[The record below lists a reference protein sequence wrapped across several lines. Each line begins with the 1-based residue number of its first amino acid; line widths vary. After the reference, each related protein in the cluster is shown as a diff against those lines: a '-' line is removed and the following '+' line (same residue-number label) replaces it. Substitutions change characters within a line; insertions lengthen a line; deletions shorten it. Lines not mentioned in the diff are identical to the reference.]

1 MEPLTPGRVTSRAG
15 SPSLSHRAFPP
26 FCPQPPH
33 GAPSSLLCS
42 PQLCQRDGLPVP
54 FQIPAFLM
62 PLGVRQVWASHTPSR
77 LAAPCSRNGFVILR
91 TGGSPSV
98 ALHPALRQR
107 SYFRFRVG
115 GAYPEGTC
123 TPLTLRLGGALGAGH
138 AREKYCPIRGT
149 NPARSGLAGTEL
161 TTPRTSSWARRAYDR
176 SPAPAWARSPGRP
189 ATIKRRISRAWP
201 APTEKS
207 SVFGIFAELR
217 RIALASVAPD
227 IPLQIDDNAIK
238 KTACTRN
245 DCSPNASSVWPRPRV
260 CRLMPMQSV

>member
-123 TPLTLRLGGALGAGH
+123 TPLTLRLGGARGRGHRRGDPPPAGRGPGAGQLLGADPPTRARRHHQRPGLRGRTPGPAAGDDGAGH
-138 AREKYCPIRGT
+138 HRHRPPGGDQGRP
-149 NPARSGLAGTEL
+149 PARGPAVRPGEPGTV
-161 TTPRTSSWARRAYDR
+161 
-176 SPAPAWARSPGRP
+176 RP
-189 ATIKRRISRAWP
+189 ARLNGGFPLRSRRPERPGGKFCLSKRQFQA
-201 APTEKS
+201 T
-207 SVFGIFAELR
+207 
-217 RIALASVAPD
+217 
-227 IPLQIDDNAIK
+227 
-238 KTACTRN
+238 
-245 DCSPNASSVWPRPRV
+245 
-260 CRLMPMQSV
+260 

>member
-123 TPLTLRLGGALGAGH
+123 TPLTLRLGGALGAGR
-138 AREKYCPIRGT
+138 ARDGGWRGAGYWSPAMAFARDRRLIQRWRARSRVTARRPPRVSKTRSSTPEKRPGT
-149 NPARSGLAGTEL
+149 NRWWN
-161 TTPRTSSWARRAYDR
+161 SSL
-176 SPAPAWARSPGRP
+176 RP
-189 ATIKRRISRAWP
+189 
-201 APTEKS
+201 
-207 SVFGIFAELR
+207 
-217 RIALASVAPD
+217 
-227 IPLQIDDNAIK
+227 
-238 KTACTRN
+238 
-245 DCSPNASSVWPRPRV
+245 
-260 CRLMPMQSV
+260 

>member
-138 AREKYCPIRGT
+138 ARD
-149 NPARSGLAGTEL
+149 NV
-161 TTPRTSSWARRAYDR
+161 DR
-176 SPAPAWARSPGRP
+176 SHAPAWECRVDAPASPG
-189 ATIKRRISRAWP
+189 
-201 APTEKS
+201 E
-207 SVFGIFAELR
+207 
-217 RIALASVAPD
+217 SVA
-227 IPLQIDDNAIK
+227 
-238 KTACTRN
+238 
-245 DCSPNASSVWPRPRV
+245 ASWTTEDSSQASRSAEQNRTLERPGPRSHAGAWERSKV
-260 CRLMPMQSV
+260 EQLGD

>member
-123 TPLTLRLGGALGAGH
+123 TPLTLRLGGALGAGP
-138 AREKYCPIRGT
+138 ARDT
-149 NPARSGLAGTEL
+149 NPTKKEKGRHEQPFPS
-161 TTPRTSSWARRAYDR
+161 TPCSLSAVILLLPTLQPENADPNP
-176 SPAPAWARSPGRP
+176 PAPPKCHRPPAGWRSFLCLPKEDGLV
-189 ATIKRRISRAWP
+189 
-201 APTEKS
+201 KS
-207 SVFGIFAELR
+207 IFA
-217 RIALASVAPD
+217 
-227 IPLQIDDNAIK
+227 
-238 KTACTRN
+238 
-245 DCSPNASSVWPRPRV
+245 
-260 CRLMPMQSV
+260 

>member
-123 TPLTLRLGGALGAGH
+123 TPLTLRLGGALGAGR
-138 AREKYCPIRGT
+138 ARDRNPRERKTIVPTLQRG
-149 NPARSGLAGTEL
+149 NNQQSPSKIPRCQEERWPRQADGARHDG
-161 TTPRTSSWARRAYDR
+161 
-176 SPAPAWARSPGRP
+176 SPG
-189 ATIKRRISRAWP
+189 T
-201 APTEKS
+201 
-207 SVFGIFAELR
+207 
-217 RIALASVAPD
+217 
-227 IPLQIDDNAIK
+227 
-238 KTACTRN
+238 KTALWR
-245 DCSPNASSVWPRPRV
+245 
-260 CRLMPMQSV
+260 

>member
-123 TPLTLRLGGALGAGH
+123 TPLTLRLGGALGAKNFSPLRTTVGKSI
-138 AREKYCPIRGT
+138 RTSCCPWT
-149 NPARSGLAGTEL
+149 VEEPARHSSADAQVSRPSMCIRRQ
-161 TTPRTSSWARRAYDR
+161 PRLHSASSRRAACCSR
-176 SPAPAWARSPGRP
+176 RRQKMAPQTMRMR
-189 ATIKRRISRAWP
+189 
-201 APTEKS
+201 
-207 SVFGIFAELR
+207 
-217 RIALASVAPD
+217 LA
-227 IPLQIDDNAIK
+227 QN
-238 KTACTRN
+238 TRQPKY
-245 DCSPNASSVWPRPRV
+245 S
-260 CRLMPMQSV
+260 

>member
-138 AREKYCPIRGT
+138 ARDKKGISMPWSRLLPRREPMRLGRDGWHRGGRCPAKRWC
-149 NPARSGLAGTEL
+149 ARSTLRKNNRLRMFAG
-161 TTPRTSSWARRAYDR
+161 RMRRAHHATTAKHLQPI
-176 SPAPAWARSPGRP
+176 SLPAAYILGG
-189 ATIKRRISRAWP
+189 
-201 APTEKS
+201 
-207 SVFGIFAELR
+207 V
-217 RIALASVAPD
+217 
-227 IPLQIDDNAIK
+227 
-238 KTACTRN
+238 
-245 DCSPNASSVWPRPRV
+245 PRPYRGGPENHS
-260 CRLMPMQSV
+260 LKTTKMTNIILPE

>member
-123 TPLTLRLGGALGAGH
+123 TPLTLRLGGALGAGR
-138 AREKYCPIRGT
+138 ARDGDGRSAGYWSPAMVVARDRRPAQRWRARSMTTARRPPRVSKTRSSTPEKRPGT
-149 NPARSGLAGTEL
+149 NRWWN
-161 TTPRTSSWARRAYDR
+161 SSL
-176 SPAPAWARSPGRP
+176 RP
-189 ATIKRRISRAWP
+189 
-201 APTEKS
+201 
-207 SVFGIFAELR
+207 
-217 RIALASVAPD
+217 
-227 IPLQIDDNAIK
+227 
-238 KTACTRN
+238 
-245 DCSPNASSVWPRPRV
+245 
-260 CRLMPMQSV
+260 

>member
-107 SYFRFRVG
+107 SDFRFRVG

-123 TPLTLRLGGALGAGH
+123 TPLTLRLGGALGARPSGRFLLH
-138 AREKYCPIRGT
+138 PPRSTTARPGACRHR
-149 NPARSGLAGTEL
+149 RSL
-161 TTPRTSSWARRAYDR
+161 PRTARTN
-176 SPAPAWARSPGRP
+176 APRKKEKGRQSNP
-189 ATIKRRISRAWP
+189 LP
-201 APTEKS
+201 LP
-207 SVFGIFAELR
+207 
-217 RIALASVAPD
+217 
-227 IPLQIDDNAIK
+227 PLQ
-238 KTACTRN
+238 
-245 DCSPNASSVWPRPRV
+245 PNHLQPKP
-260 CRLMPMQSV
+260 L

>member
-123 TPLTLRLGGALGAGH
+123 TPLTLRLGGALGAGR
-138 AREKYCPIRGT
+138 ARDINRLIVFVRPHPPALCCPWT
-149 NPARSGLAGTEL
+149 ADKKK
-161 TTPRTSSWARRAYDR
+161 PRTTVGAWWDCRKAGRGQQNTRVTLSSSLAAAMAARRVAVAAG
-176 SPAPAWARSPGRP
+176 SWGKAPSGQMRTHCWQRTQCS
-189 ATIKRRISRAWP
+189 
-201 APTEKS
+201 
-207 SVFGIFAELR
+207 
-217 RIALASVAPD
+217 
-227 IPLQIDDNAIK
+227 AI
-238 KTACTRN
+238 TG
-245 DCSPNASSVWPRPRV
+245 
-260 CRLMPMQSV
+260 

>member
-123 TPLTLRLGGALGAGH
+123 TPLTLRLGGALGAGR
-138 AREKYCPIRGT
+138 ARDNGWRGAGYWSPAIVFARDRRPAQRWRARSMVTARRPPRVSKTRSSTPEKRPGT
-149 NPARSGLAGTEL
+149 NRWWN
-161 TTPRTSSWARRAYDR
+161 SSL
-176 SPAPAWARSPGRP
+176 RP
-189 ATIKRRISRAWP
+189 
-201 APTEKS
+201 
-207 SVFGIFAELR
+207 
-217 RIALASVAPD
+217 
-227 IPLQIDDNAIK
+227 
-238 KTACTRN
+238 
-245 DCSPNASSVWPRPRV
+245 
-260 CRLMPMQSV
+260 

>member
-123 TPLTLRLGGALGAGH
+123 TPLTLRLGGALGAGRARDGSRATVVGGHRLRRTPERPGLRSHAGAWERAAARFPGAPCTSSPRAH
-138 AREKYCPIRGT
+138 ARRRRGEKFF
-149 NPARSGLAGTEL
+149 
-161 TTPRTSSWARRAYDR
+161 
-176 SPAPAWARSPGRP
+176 
-189 ATIKRRISRAWP
+189 
-201 APTEKS
+201 APTHPQ
-207 SVFGIFAELR
+207 
-217 RIALASVAPD
+217 PD
-227 IPLQIDDNAIK
+227 
-238 KTACTRN
+238 
-245 DCSPNASSVWPRPRV
+245 
-260 CRLMPMQSV
+260 CRQ

>member
-54 FQIPAFLM
+54 FQISAFLM

-123 TPLTLRLGGALGAGH
+123 TPLTLRLGGALGAGP
-138 AREKYCPIRGT
+138 AREFVSPGAPYRPTLPTRRQCPR
-149 NPARSGLAGTEL
+149 LACQSASSS
-161 TTPRTSSWARRAYDR
+161 RTSCRESSLSLICGMVRR
-176 SPAPAWARSPGRP
+176 
-189 ATIKRRISRAWP
+189 
-201 APTEKS
+201 
-207 SVFGIFAELR
+207 SVLCE
-217 RIALASVAPD
+217 
-227 IPLQIDDNAIK
+227 
-238 KTACTRN
+238 
-245 DCSPNASSVWPRPRV
+245 W
-260 CRLMPMQSV
+260 

>member
-91 TGGSPSV
+91 TGSSPSV

-123 TPLTLRLGGALGAGH
+123 TPLTLRLGGALGSGP
-138 AREKYCPIRGT
+138 CPRYKSPDRFRSSSPSSPSLSMDSGQKKAPNNCRGVE
-149 NPARSGLAGTEL
+149 GDC
-161 TTPRTSSWARRAYDR
+161 RRAGR
-176 SPAPAWARSPGRP
+176 GQQNTRVTLSSLLAAAMAAIRVAVAAGSWGKAPSGQMRTHCWQRTQCS
-189 ATIKRRISRAWP
+189 
-201 APTEKS
+201 
-207 SVFGIFAELR
+207 
-217 RIALASVAPD
+217 
-227 IPLQIDDNAIK
+227 AI
-238 KTACTRN
+238 TG
-245 DCSPNASSVWPRPRV
+245 
-260 CRLMPMQSV
+260 

>member
-138 AREKYCPIRGT
+138 ARDGKMGEVAGGSHQRLS
-149 NPARSGLAGTEL
+149 ARMRSHAEAWERSNVVASGFPVTRW
-161 TTPRTSSWARRAYDR
+161 TVK
-176 SPAPAWARSPGRP
+176 GRP
-189 ATIKRRISRAWP
+189 RQEDGSGHDGYP
-201 APTEKS
+201 
-207 SVFGIFAELR
+207 G
-217 RIALASVAPD
+217 
-227 IPLQIDDNAIK
+227 K
-238 KTACTRN
+238 KTALWR
-245 DCSPNASSVWPRPRV
+245 
-260 CRLMPMQSV
+260 

>member
-54 FQIPAFLM
+54 FQISAFLM

-138 AREKYCPIRGT
+138 ARDSGRCGRWLSAAQADAGASRSAFPRWSVGT
-149 NPARSGLAGTEL
+149 IPLRIPRCEEERWPRQGGRCGAWRVSGEENSPLAL
-161 TTPRTSSWARRAYDR
+161 
-176 SPAPAWARSPGRP
+176 
-189 ATIKRRISRAWP
+189 SRA
-201 APTEKS
+201 AGCGT
-207 SVFGIFAELR
+207 G
-217 RIALASVAPD
+217 
-227 IPLQIDDNAIK
+227 K
-238 KTACTRN
+238 KGQA
-245 DCSPNASSVWPRPRV
+245 V
-260 CRLMPMQSV
+260 

>member
-123 TPLTLRLGGALGAGH
+123 TPLTLRLGGALGAGR
-138 AREKYCPIRGT
+138 ARETIPQKKGKGAPEQHPCPQHPYSL
-149 NPARSGLAGTEL
+149 NPYSLTTFILIVPTPQRQKGRAAAEKAPEGNNIAGMARSYREI
-161 TTPRTSSWARRAYDR
+161 WH
-176 SPAPAWARSPGRP
+176 
-189 ATIKRRISRAWP
+189 
-201 APTEKS
+201 
-207 SVFGIFAELR
+207 LR
-217 RIALASVAPD
+217 
-227 IPLQIDDNAIK
+227 
-238 KTACTRN
+238 
-245 DCSPNASSVWPRPRV
+245 
-260 CRLMPMQSV
+260 

>member
-123 TPLTLRLGGALGAGH
+123 TPLTLRLGGALGAG
-138 AREKYCPIRGT
+138 
-149 NPARSGLAGTEL
+149 PARDTHPQKKEKGRQS
-161 TTPRTSSWARRAYDR
+161 TPLSPTPLQSNPLQPTNLLIVPTFRRGSDQT
-176 SPAPAWARSPGRP
+176 GRESMN
-189 ATIKRRISRAWP
+189 I
-201 APTEKS
+201 
-207 SVFGIFAELR
+207 SVFPRNLLVPDPS
-217 RIALASVAPD
+217 RIAAP
-227 IPLQIDDNAIK
+227 P
-238 KTACTRN
+238 
-245 DCSPNASSVWPRPRV
+245 V
-260 CRLMPMQSV
+260 

>member
-123 TPLTLRLGGALGAGH
+123 TPLTLRLGGALGAGR
-138 AREKYCPIRGT
+138 ARETIPS
-149 NPARSGLAGTEL
+149 NVSGLFAGM
-161 TTPRTSSWARRAYDR
+161 A
-176 SPAPAWARSPGRP
+176 
-189 ATIKRRISRAWP
+189 
-201 APTEKS
+201 APTETSGAFGMFAGMARSYRKIERFRDILGHGSRHHPPFPPKWSPPADRGREGRLS
-207 SVFGIFAELR
+207 SRSPLPPNRTGGFP
-217 RIALASVAPD
+217 ASG
-227 IPLQIDDNAIK
+227 
-238 KTACTRN
+238 
-245 DCSPNASSVWPRPRV
+245 SPVSGFHSGTGGRPR
-260 CRLMPMQSV
+260 RLQQA

>member
-54 FQIPAFLM
+54 FQISAFLM
-62 PLGVRQVWASHTPSR
+62 PLVVRQVWASHTPSR

-123 TPLTLRLGGALGAGH
+123 TPLTLRLGGALGA
-138 AREKYCPIRGT
+138 KNLSP
-149 NPARSGLAGTEL
+149 PS
-161 TTPRTSSWARRAYDR
+161 TTVQVSTRPSRVPSPPSRIHIAHHSSHPSSNRRA
-176 SPAPAWARSPGRP
+176 ACCNW
-189 ATIKRRISRAWP
+189 RRQKIEPQTMRM
-201 APTEKS
+201 
-207 SVFGIFAELR
+207 R
-217 RIALASVAPD
+217 LA
-227 IPLQIDDNAIK
+227 QN
-238 KTACTRN
+238 TRQPK
-245 DCSPNASSVWPRPRV
+245 CA
-260 CRLMPMQSV
+260 

>member
-138 AREKYCPIRGT
+138 ARDCKATVCQQHGRFCSYPRSSVGT
-149 NPARSGLAGTEL
+149 P
-161 TTPRTSSWARRAYDR
+161 PRTLHRMVMVKDASRRAYT
-176 SPAPAWARSPGRP
+176 PPKTMARSPKDWPVLGGCGPLPTTALLGKPP
-189 ATIKRRISRAWP
+189 AAVYFFRNRYGSARVSQGLSGYSAASR
-201 APTEKS
+201 S
-207 SVFGIFAELR
+207 
-217 RIALASVAPD
+217 
-227 IPLQIDDNAIK
+227 
-238 KTACTRN
+238 
-245 DCSPNASSVWPRPRV
+245 
-260 CRLMPMQSV
+260 

>member
-138 AREKYCPIRGT
+138 ARDQNPRARKTIVPTLQRGDEGRWT
-149 NPARSGLAGTEL
+149 IPVCAWGRKRAPCAPLENARAGCVGAKNFSPL
-161 TTPRTSSWARRAYDR
+161 QRRACVCGEDVHGA
-176 SPAPAWARSPGRP
+176 SG
-189 ATIKRRISRAWP
+189 
-201 APTEKS
+201 
-207 SVFGIFAELR
+207 GGDLR
-217 RIALASVAPD
+217 FSAGH
-227 IPLQIDDNAIK
+227 
-238 KTACTRN
+238 
-245 DCSPNASSVWPRPRV
+245 RPR
-260 CRLMPMQSV
+260 

>member
-123 TPLTLRLGGALGAGH
+123 TPLTLRLGGAPGAGH
-138 AREKYCPIRGT
+138 ARDGRRETVVAATGYAGRQSARGYVPT
-149 NPARSGLAGTEL
+149 LKHGNDQMLLPQDFPSRG
-161 TTPRTSSWARRAYDR
+161 
-176 SPAPAWARSPGRP
+176 GRP
-189 ATIKRRISRAWP
+189 APPGGRFGAGRVSGEANSPLALSRSAGCG
-201 APTEKS
+201 T
-207 SVFGIFAELR
+207 G
-217 RIALASVAPD
+217 
-227 IPLQIDDNAIK
+227 K
-238 KTACTRN
+238 KGQA
-245 DCSPNASSVWPRPRV
+245 V
-260 CRLMPMQSV
+260 

>member
-138 AREKYCPIRGT
+138 ARDGRRETVVAATGYAGR
-149 NPARSGLAGTEL
+149 RSGRGCVPTLERGNDQRPKL
-161 TTPRTSSWARRAYDR
+161 MGSRRGR
-176 SPAPAWARSPGRP
+176 SLDQGIDIPFL
-189 ATIKRRISRAWP
+189 SRAWP
-201 APTEKS
+201 ALTTPA
-207 SVFGIFAELR
+207 VLVG
-217 RIALASVAPD
+217 
-227 IPLQIDDNAIK
+227 
-238 KTACTRN
+238 
-245 DCSPNASSVWPRPRV
+245 
-260 CRLMPMQSV
+260 

>member
-54 FQIPAFLM
+54 FQISAFLM

-123 TPLTLRLGGALGAGH
+123 TPLTLRLGGALGAKNLSPPSTTVQVSTRPSRVPSPPSRIH
-138 AREKYCPIRGT
+138 IAHPSPH
-149 NPARSGLAGTEL
+149 PACN
-161 TTPRTSSWARRAYDR
+161 RRA
-176 SPAPAWARSPGRP
+176 ACCNW
-189 ATIKRRISRAWP
+189 RRQKIEPQTMRM
-201 APTEKS
+201 
-207 SVFGIFAELR
+207 R
-217 RIALASVAPD
+217 LA
-227 IPLQIDDNAIK
+227 QN
-238 KTACTRN
+238 TRQPK
-245 DCSPNASSVWPRPRV
+245 CA
-260 CRLMPMQSV
+260 

>member
-138 AREKYCPIRGT
+138 ARDTIAKGPQNDWPCAGARQPSRNSHPGVRNGHLGRGQPRLCHHRQGVRVLNIRMVSET
-149 NPARSGLAGTEL
+149 LQGLAGGWSREETEEF
-161 TTPRTSSWARRAYDR
+161 RAGMQ
-176 SPAPAWARSPGRP
+176 SC
-189 ATIKRRISRAWP
+189 
-201 APTEKS
+201 E
-207 SVFGIFAELR
+207 
-217 RIALASVAPD
+217 
-227 IPLQIDDNAIK
+227 QIDEDWMK
-238 KTACTRN
+238 
-245 DCSPNASSVWPRPRV
+245 
-260 CRLMPMQSV
+260 

>member
-115 GAYPEGTC
+115 GAYPEGTY
-123 TPLTLRLGGALGAGH
+123 TPLTLRLGGALGAGP
-138 AREKYCPIRGT
+138 ARETIPPNVSGLFAGMAAPTETSGAFGMFAGLGRATIPRSHRNARHLRLEWAMPAKQSNQTQIAFQYGYSPIRCT
-149 NPARSGLAGTEL
+149 NPARSGLASTYRATL
-161 TTPRTSSWARRAYDR
+161 RTSSSARRA
-176 SPAPAWARSPGRP
+176 
-189 ATIKRRISRAWP
+189 
-201 APTEKS
+201 
-207 SVFGIFAELR
+207 
-217 RIALASVAPD
+217 
-227 IPLQIDDNAIK
+227 
-238 KTACTRN
+238 
-245 DCSPNASSVWPRPRV
+245 
-260 CRLMPMQSV
+260 

>member
-138 AREKYCPIRGT
+138 ARDVVALGRFSCVAAAFLTLGRGNDQSPSEFPVT
-149 NPARSGLAGTEL
+149 RWNAGPAGRAVWGRMGFRGR
-161 TTPRTSSWARRAYDR
+161 TT
-176 SPAPAWARSPGRP
+176 
-189 ATIKRRISRAWP
+189 
-201 APTEKS
+201 
-207 SVFGIFAELR
+207 
-217 RIALASVAPD
+217 AL
-227 IPLQIDDNAIK
+227 
-238 KTACTRN
+238 
-245 DCSPNASSVWPRPRV
+245 
-260 CRLMPMQSV
+260 

>member
-62 PLGVRQVWASHTPSR
+62 RPGVRQVWASHTPSR

-123 TPLTLRLGGALGAGH
+123 TPLTLRLGGALGAGR
-138 AREKYCPIRGT
+138 ARETHPPKKKKAATSTPPWHPHPSKAKSLNSST
-149 NPARSGLAGTEL
+149 AHFPRSSVG
-161 TTPRTSSWARRAYDR
+161 TSSGE
-176 SPAPAWARSPGRP
+176 SPGGTVYIV
-189 ATIKRRISRAWP
+189 AQSARAP
-201 APTEKS
+201 S
-207 SVFGIFAELR
+207 
-217 RIALASVAPD
+217 
-227 IPLQIDDNAIK
+227 
-238 KTACTRN
+238 
-245 DCSPNASSVWPRPRV
+245 
-260 CRLMPMQSV
+260 

>member
-62 PLGVRQVWASHTPSR
+62 RPGVRQVWASHTPSR

-123 TPLTLRLGGALGAGH
+123 TPLTLRLGGALGAGR
-138 AREKYCPIRGT
+138 ARDQNPRARKTIVPTLQRGDEPPQT
-149 NPARSGLAGTEL
+149 PPPRGETLAPPSGWFGAGWVSGEENSPLAL
-161 TTPRTSSWARRAYDR
+161 
-176 SPAPAWARSPGRP
+176 
-189 ATIKRRISRAWP
+189 SRA
-201 APTEKS
+201 AGCGTGRKGQA
-207 SVFGIFAELR
+207 V
-217 RIALASVAPD
+217 
-227 IPLQIDDNAIK
+227 
-238 KTACTRN
+238 
-245 DCSPNASSVWPRPRV
+245 
-260 CRLMPMQSV
+260 